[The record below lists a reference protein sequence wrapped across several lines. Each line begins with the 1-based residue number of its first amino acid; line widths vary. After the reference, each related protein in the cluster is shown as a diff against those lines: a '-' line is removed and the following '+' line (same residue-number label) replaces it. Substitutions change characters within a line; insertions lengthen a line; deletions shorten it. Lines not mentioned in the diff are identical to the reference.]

1 MQTCTAPLPY
11 LLAMSCTMPINRS
24 YSLLNGMLPLP
35 SCPSVPTAADL
46 TPIALLLA
54 APAGGCINPLRGD
67 DAPNKKARPS
77 LASHTKSSN
86 ATNKMGRGL
95 RLRPRRQGPAIG
107 GRVQGVALGSSTGDV
122 LMLRSA
128 ESHPAS
134 TQTSTTNTCLR
145 IRHVNMES
153 PVRLTSGSCRPHL
166 ALLSQPPTGTACRPG
181 MIPPDNSAPKSLR
194 TAELAKRYRRV
205 HSRPGARGSD
215 DQKPALSTPGPVP
228 A

>member
-1 MQTCTAPLPY
+1 
-11 LLAMSCTMPINRS
+11 MPINRS

-67 DAPNKKARPS
+67 TLDDARNKKARPS

-107 GRVQGVALGSSTGDV
+107 GREQGVALGSSTGDV

-128 ESHPAS
+128 EFHPAS
-134 TQTSTTNTCLR
+134 TSTYTT
-145 IRHVNMES
+145 ITMF
-153 PVRLTSGSCRPHL
+153 
-166 ALLSQPPTGTACRPG
+166 
-181 MIPPDNSAPKSLR
+181 
-194 TAELAKRYRRV
+194 
-205 HSRPGARGSD
+205 
-215 DQKPALSTPGPVP
+215 
-228 A
+228 